1 MMTDKEFAGYRK
13 KLGKT
18 QREMAQL
25 IGTSIKA
32 VHSYE
37 QGWRSVPGH
46 VERQV
51 LFLLSRLPENRK
63 LRQNCWRLTKCPT
76 ARRRNCPANEFKS
89 GTLCWF
95 VNGTLCSGI
104 PRKNWNEKMALCR
117 NCEVLKQIL

>member
-1 MMTDKEFAGYRK
+1 MESEEFARYRR

-18 QREMAQL
+18 QRQMAQL

-37 QGWRSVPGH
+37 QGWRSVPAH

-51 LFLLSRLPENRK
+51 LFLLSRLAENRGSG
-63 LRQNCWRLTKCPT
+63 RNCWTLTQCPPE
-76 ARRRNCPANEFKS
+76 RRRNCPASEFKS

-95 VNGTLCSGI
+95 INGTLCSGK
-104 PRKNWNEKMALCR
+104 PHKNWKEKMKMCR
-117 NCEVLKQIL
+117 ECDVLRRIL

>member
-1 MMTDKEFAGYRK
+1 MDSKKFAHYRK

-37 QGWRSVPGH
+37 QGWRSVPAH

-51 LFLLSRLPENRK
+51 LFLVSRLPENRK
-63 LRQNCWRLTKCPT
+63 HRKSCWTLLKCPMD
-76 ARRRNCPANEFKS
+76 RRKQCPAYEFKS
-89 GTLCWF
+89 GNMCWF
-95 VNGTLCSGI
+95 INGTMCSGK
-104 PRKNWNEKMALCR
+104 PHKNWNEKMKMCR
-117 NCEVLKQIL
+117 KCEVMKRIL